1 MHDEDSGS
9 AQQGGWQPPEYVS
22 PWLPPSG
29 SPEEDDGANDTISYG
44 REPGYDAGQG
54 PADRPGYQAGPGY
67 GAGQAGQAGPG
78 YGTGQPG
85 YGPGYGA
92 AAGYGPGSAGPG
104 GPAGPYGGGQGDP
117 GYGGSAGGAGYG
129 GPGYG
134 GPGGPGYGPPGY
146 GQNPWGGYGAPPPP
160 PRSGFSRTLA
170 YVAVAV
176 LAAGAGAG
184 VAVALNN
191 NGSTSAALAP
201 TGNSGTGNNGFGTVP
216 GGTVPGG
223 AGNGSGGAGINPFG
237 GGGFGGFP
245 SGGNG
250 GSGGGGEN
258 SGTGSLNASALAAKV
273 DPGLVDVT
281 SDLKYSGAT
290 AEGTGMVI
298 SSNGL
303 VLTNNHVIDQSTSVS
318 AQLVTS
324 GRTYTAK
331 VIGYNSTDDVA
342 LLQLVGASGLKTVSL
357 SNSAQVKVG
366 EAVLALGNA
375 GGRGGLPS
383 TAQGTIQGI
392 NKSIKASDQGANT
405 TEDLHG
411 MLETDAPIQ
420 EGDSGGPL
428 VNGSGQVVG
437 MDTAAG
443 PGSGEGDEG
452 TGTQGFAIPINQAIS
467 IANEINAGKAST
479 TVHIGLAGFIGV
491 NVGDA
496 AKPTQCGLSE
506 TGAALFAPAVS
517 SGALVCD
524 AIPDAPAQ
532 AAGLVGGDVITSVN
546 GSTVSN
552 AAGLTSQMANARPGS
567 QLSVVYVSQSGARH
581 TTTVTLT
588 EWAR

>member
-29 SPEEDDGANDTISYG
+29 TPEGGGQNDTISFRDAPAY
-44 REPGYDAGQG
+44 EAGQG
-54 PADRPGYQAGPGY
+54 PADGGGYQPGPGY
-67 GAGQAGQAGPG
+67 GPP
-78 YGTGQPG
+78 PG
-85 YGPGYGA
+85 YGPAYGA
-92 AAGYGPGSAGPG
+92 APGYGQPGQG
-104 GPAGPYGGGQGDP
+104 GPYGGGQHYASGP
-117 GYGGSAGGAGYG
+117 GYGAPG
-129 GPGYG
+129 GPG
-134 GPGGPGYGPPGY
+134 GPGGPGYPPPGY

-170 YVAVAV
+170 YLAVAV

-184 VAVALNN
+184 VAVALSHDS
-191 NGSTSAALAP
+191 STPAALSP
-201 TGNSGTGNNGFGTVP
+201 SGNTGTGNNG
-216 GGTVPGG
+216 
-223 AGNGSGGAGINPFG
+223 AGNGAGGNASNPFG
-237 GGGFGGFP
+237 GFGFP
-245 SGGNG
+245 STGNGNTGGNG
-250 GSGGGGEN
+250 SSGGGN

-298 SSNGL
+298 SSSGL

-318 AQLVTS
+318 AQIVTS

-357 SNSAQVKVG
+357 SNSDEAKVG

-375 GGRGGLPS
+375 GGKGGLPS
-383 TAQGTIQGI
+383 TAQGTIQAL
-392 NKSIKASDQGANT
+392 NQSISASDQGANT
-405 TEDLHG
+405 TEKLHG
-411 MLETDAPIQ
+411 MLETNAPIQ

-428 VNGSGQVVG
+428 VNAAGQVVG
-437 MDTAAG
+437 MDTAASAADDG
-443 PGSGEGDEG
+443 GQDG
-452 TGTQGFAIPINQAIS
+452 TATQGFAIPINQAIS
-467 IANEINAGKAST
+467 IANQINSGKAST
-479 TVHIGLAGFIGV
+479 TVHIGLSGFIGV

-496 AKPTQCGLSE
+496 SKPSECG
-506 TGAALFAPAVS
+506 TNDTGGAAFTPAVN

-524 AIPDAPAQ
+524 VIPNAPAQ

-546 GSTVSN
+546 GASVTS
-552 AAGLTSQMANARPGS
+552 AAGLTSQMANAKPGS
-567 QLSVVYVSQSGARH
+567 QLSVVYVSQSGGRH

>member
-22 PWLPPSG
+22 PWLPASG
-29 SPEEDDGANDTISYG
+29 SPQRDEGPNDTISYRG
-44 REPGYDAGQG
+44 GPVYDASQG
-54 PADRPGYQAGPGY
+54 PADRPGYPAAPGY
-67 GAGQAGQAGPG
+67 GQGQAG
-78 YGTGQPG
+78 PG

-92 AAGYGPGSAGPG
+92 AAGYGPGSGGPG
-104 GPAGPYGGGQGDP
+104 GPAGPYGGGPGDP
-117 GYGGSAGGAGYG
+117 GYGG
-129 GPGYG
+129 GPGY
-134 GPGGPGYGPPGY
+134 GGPGYGPPGY

-160 PRSGFSRTLA
+160 PGRSGFSRTLA
-170 YVAVAV
+170 YLAVAV

-184 VAVALNN
+184 VAVALNHN
-191 NGSTSAALAP
+191 SGTPAALAP
-201 TGNSGTGNNGFGTVP
+201 SGNSGVGNSGTGG
-216 GGTVPGG
+216 GGTGTGG
-223 AGNGSGGAGINPFG
+223 GGTGGGTQTNPFG
-237 GGGFGGFP
+237 GGGFGGFGSP
-245 SGGNG
+245 SNG
-250 GSGGGGEN
+250 GSGGTGGTGGTN
-258 SGTGSLNASALAAKV
+258 SGTGSLNATSLSAKV

-357 SNSAQVKVG
+357 SNSGAAKVG

-383 TAQGTIQGI
+383 TAQGTIQAL
-392 NKSIKASDQGANT
+392 NQSIKASDQGANT

-428 VNGSGQVVG
+428 VNASGQVVG

-443 PGSGEGDEG
+443 PGGGAG
-452 TGTQGFAIPINQAIS
+452 TTAVQGYAIPINQAIS
-467 IANEINAGKAST
+467 IADEINAGKAST

-491 NVGDA
+491 DIGDA
-496 AKPTQCGLSE
+496 ATPTQCGTSE
-506 TGAALFAPAVS
+506 TGGPLFAPAVN
-517 SGALVCD
+517 SGALVCEVV
-524 AIPDAPAQ
+524 PDAPAQ
-532 AAGLVGGDVITSVN
+532 QAGLTGGDVITSVN
-546 GSTVSN
+546 GNSVSN
-552 AAGLTSQMANARPGS
+552 AAGLTNQMANARPGS
-567 QLSVVYVSQSGARH
+567 QLSIAYVSASGARH

>member
-22 PWLPPSG
+22 PWLPASG
-29 SPEEDDGANDTISYG
+29 SPQRDEGPNDTISYRG
-44 REPGYDAGQG
+44 GPVYDASQG
-54 PADRPGYQAGPGY
+54 PADRPGYPAAPGY
-67 GAGQAGQAGPG
+67 GQGQAG
-78 YGTGQPG
+78 PG

-92 AAGYGPGSAGPG
+92 AAGYGPGSGGPG
-104 GPAGPYGGGQGDP
+104 GPAGPYGGGPGDP
-117 GYGGSAGGAGYG
+117 GYGGGPGYG

-134 GPGGPGYGPPGY
+134 GPGYGGPGYGPPGY

-160 PRSGFSRTLA
+160 PGRSGFSRTLA
-170 YVAVAV
+170 YLAVAV

-184 VAVALNN
+184 VAVALNHN
-191 NGSTSAALAP
+191 SGTPAALAP
-201 TGNSGTGNNGFGTVP
+201 SGNSGVGNSGTGG
-216 GGTVPGG
+216 GGT
-223 AGNGSGGAGINPFG
+223 G
-237 GGGFGGFP
+237 GGGDRQRQRRHPDQPVWRERFRRLRVP
-245 SGGNG
+245 GNG
-250 GSGGGGEN
+250 GSGGTGGTN
-258 SGTGSLNASALAAKV
+258 SGTGSLNATSLSAKV

-357 SNSAQVKVG
+357 SNSAAAKVG

-383 TAQGTIQGI
+383 TAQGTIQAL
-392 NKSIKASDQGANT
+392 NQSIKASDQGANT

-428 VNGSGQVVG
+428 VNASGQVVG

-443 PGSGEGDEG
+443 PGGGAG
-452 TGTQGFAIPINQAIS
+452 TTAVQGYAIPINQAIS
-467 IANEINAGKAST
+467 IADEINAGKAST

-491 NVGDA
+491 DIGDA
-496 AKPTQCGLSE
+496 ATPTQCGTSE
-506 TGAALFAPAVS
+506 TGGPLFAPAVN
-517 SGALVCD
+517 SGALVCEVV
-524 AIPDAPAQ
+524 PDAPAQ
-532 AAGLVGGDVITSVN
+532 QAGLTGGDVITSVN
-546 GSTVSN
+546 GNSVSN
-552 AAGLTSQMANARPGS
+552 AAGLTNQMANARPGS
-567 QLSVVYVSQSGARH
+567 QLSIAYVSASGARH